1 MCILW
6 FVKTTPLHL
15 AWMILF
21 LPLGSGEASV
31 LYYSGEKLHSFYSD
45 ASAEWNR
52 CKSTISYLTHAVWL
66 VNFSHVGQKMFHR
79 FSEVFGKRLER
90 DQLLGVTSS
99 VTSEK
104 MAVLSGM
111 VIAKKSNTV
120 SVENGICSTY
130 VDEWNGKRDE
140 SWETEIL

>member
-1 MCILW
+1 
-6 FVKTTPLHL
+6 
-15 AWMILF
+15 
-21 LPLGSGEASV
+21 
-31 LYYSGEKLHSFYSD
+31 
-45 ASAEWNR
+45 
-52 CKSTISYLTHAVWL
+52 
-66 VNFSHVGQKMFHR
+66 MFHR

-130 VDEWNGKRDE
+130 VDE
-140 SWETEIL
+140 